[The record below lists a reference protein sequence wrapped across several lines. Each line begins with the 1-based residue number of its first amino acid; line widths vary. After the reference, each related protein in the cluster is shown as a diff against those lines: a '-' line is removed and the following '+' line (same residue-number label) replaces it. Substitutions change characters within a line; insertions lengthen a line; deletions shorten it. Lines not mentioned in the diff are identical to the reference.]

1 MDNNEQYAHTRQ
13 RILHG
18 CRLVLSAGFVFI
30 AIGINPLFGQNEFAN
45 WVWRDS
51 NFVSWNSGAPVLQTG
66 FDLETS
72 RLDQACISDRN
83 GNLLLV
89 ADGNRFYNGSG
100 QLMVNGAPAIN
111 SRSVYTFVVPY
122 PCNDSLYYV
131 FWTTGS
137 SGGSSGVH
145 YSLVNVYSS
154 AGQGE
159 VIQHDVLLD
168 STMAYALDI
177 TKHENN
183 RDYWL
188 VSRQRA
194 APVFYAWQITDTG
207 ITSQPV
213 ISLTDSVLNYANF
226 HGDYLDEMKFSPNG
240 EWLAY
245 TDRQG
250 AGYIGPNHIT
260 SLFSFDQQTGVVQR
274 EVQLNTD
281 SMPYNTRARLHCFSP
296 DNSKLYIVAHARSLY
311 QFDLLSNDSSTIANS
326 G

>member
-1 MDNNEQYAHTRQ
+1 MDKNEQYAHTRQ

-72 RLDQACISDRN
+72 RPGQACISDRN

-89 ADGNRFYNGSG
+89 ADGDHFYNGSG
-100 QLMVNGAPAIN
+100 QLMINGAPAIS
-111 SRSVYTFVVPY
+111 SRSEQTFVVPY

-131 FWTTGS
+131 FWTS
-137 SGGSSGVH
+137 SLSVVIPGVH
-145 YSLVNVYSS
+145 YSLVNVYSNG
-154 AGQGE
+154 GQGE
-159 VIQHDVLLD
+159 VIQHDILLD
-168 STMAYALDI
+168 STMALALDI
-177 TKHENN
+177 TRHENN

-188 VSRQRA
+188 VSRKRA

-207 ITSQPV
+207 IISQPV

-226 HGDYLDEMKFSPNG
+226 HGDHTNEMKFSPNG

-245 TDRQG
+245 TDRHVG
-250 AGYIGPNHIT
+250 AYVGPNHIT
-260 SLFSFDQQTGVVQR
+260 SLFSFDQQTGIVQR
-274 EVQLNTD
+274 EVQLNT
-281 SMPYNTRARLHCFSP
+281 SSLPYNTRQKFHCFSP
-296 DNSKLYIVAHARSLY
+296 DNSKLYIVAQERALY